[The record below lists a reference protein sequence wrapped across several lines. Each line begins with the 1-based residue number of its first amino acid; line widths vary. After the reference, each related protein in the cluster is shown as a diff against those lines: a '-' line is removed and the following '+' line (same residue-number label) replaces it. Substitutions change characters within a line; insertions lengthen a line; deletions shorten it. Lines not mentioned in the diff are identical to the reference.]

1 MSRKEP
7 FASRA
12 SRTTEPH
19 PSPAFPAFPPA
30 EAESEGS
37 DVAASRPPPIEA
49 ACAMAASS
57 DDDTSSLASFAQKA
71 LKARSSES
79 RSLAGPGATPSA
91 NPPGEDSAR
100 EVSRARS
107 SADSSLPSPRFLSNS
122 STVAEPTPPLPFTKG
137 EPKPIST
144 RLENLHVR
152 LVDGLYSL
160 AHRLSSLE
168 TGPPLLITCIFA
180 SSRVFISSAHLY
192 PCPHTIT
199 RCFLSIP
206 WHSHGRT
213 MVRARSIPIAGTHAL
228 FLCFYYALPGHS
240 LRALLRTSSA
250 FTTPSLDTR
259 SAPSIRTAWPSS
271 SPASPSPSSSPPRS
285 RAMSGAVGTASGSTM
300 RPMCRAARSQTAPA
314 TRTAPRPTA

>member
-122 STVAEPTPPLPFTKG
+122 STVAEADAPA
-137 EPKPIST
+137 PISQKASQ
-144 RLENLHVR
+144 NPFQP
-152 LVDGLYSL
+152 DWK
-160 AHRLSSLE
+160 
-168 TGPPLLITCIFA
+168 IF
-180 SSRVFISSAHLY
+180 
-192 PCPHTIT
+192 T
-199 RCFLSIP
+199 
-206 WHSHGRT
+206 
-213 MVRARSIPIAGTHAL
+213 
-228 FLCFYYALPGHS
+228 YALW
-240 LRALLRTSSA
+240 T
-250 FTTPSLDTR
+250 
-259 SAPSIRTAWPSS
+259 
-271 SPASPSPSSSPPRS
+271 
-285 RAMSGAVGTASGSTM
+285 GST
-300 RPMCRAARSQTAPA
+300 PLHTVSPHSKLVHRS
-314 TRTAPRPTA
+314 